1 MVEISDDG
9 PGIPQDI
16 QSRMFEQFFT
26 TKGVG
31 KCTGLGLSISYRF
44 IVEMH
49 KEILVSVL
57 NQEILALRFVYL

>member
-26 TKGVG
+26 TKGVSKG
-31 KCTGLGLSISYRF
+31 TGLDLSISYRF